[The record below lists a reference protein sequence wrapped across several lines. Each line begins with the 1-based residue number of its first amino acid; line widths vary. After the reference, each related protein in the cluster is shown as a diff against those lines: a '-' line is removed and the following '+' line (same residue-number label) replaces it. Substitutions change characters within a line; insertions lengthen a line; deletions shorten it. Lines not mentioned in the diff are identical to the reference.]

1 MPQPTNTKGSPAP
14 APQQPL
20 ASWYAQGMSDGLGDR
35 LLMFDNSE
43 APSLELLRFRQDL
56 AQAPGFETAL
66 REQVQRLARFEHP
79 AFARVRAVQ
88 RLEPDDDLALISNH
102 TPGKRLSEVL
112 HRARGPAAAAALIR
126 QLAPALTQ
134 FQQQHAGAAHGL
146 LNPDRI
152 VVSPEGRLTI
162 VEHVVGPAIDSLDL
176 GSLQLSSLGIPLP
189 PGGAPVRLDAAT
201 DWYQLGLVAVS
212 VLLGRPVTA
221 SDLPQLDTLLD
232 RVAGSVGP
240 DATPLSPFVRE
251 WLDRVLRLSSHRIES
266 GADGRAVLDEL
277 LQKEQ
282 PRDSRRVD
290 GPVAR
295 HEEPAPPAPPVIDA
309 APEPVAVIPTAEVT
323 GTPWEGAV
331 VEPAV
336 AAPAP
341 LDAVDVEPA
350 PIVPEPARIEPPV
363 PAAVPEPATVAPP
376 AGSGTRFGMRSTT
389 SRTRAP
395 QPRVAS
401 DQDSLSQYER
411 EILAGKTPPAPAP
424 SVYDRPSFAA
434 PVPRPRGERRSRSTA
449 LIAALALVA
458 VVEAGAI
465 AWLARAVWFAPAAP
479 VDVEADATGE
489 RVRIDSPSAGPAPL
503 QLAVAPDL
511 SWVSVT
517 SPYPEGILGG
527 AVTDATSGTIRIS
540 SPITLRVLSG
550 SRVLG
555 SVPGGDLKL
564 PAGRHEIELVNA
576 PLGYRSTQVI
586 QVEAG
591 QTLSLHVA
599 PPHGWVTIDASP
611 WAEVSID
618 GKAVGR
624 TPLGPLPISLGEHQ
638 VAFQHPTG
646 GGDRQRVT
654 VKAGESTRVVGK
666 LR

>member
-1 MPQPTNTKGSPAP
+1 MPQSTNTNGSPAP

-66 REQVQRLARFEHP
+66 REQVRRLARFEHP

-176 GSLQLSSLGIPLP
+176 GALQLSSIGIALP
-189 PGGAPVRLDAAT
+189 PGGAARRLDAAT

-221 SDLPQLDTLLD
+221 NDLPQLETLLD
-232 RVAGSVGP
+232 RVAESVGP

-251 WLDRVLRLSSHRIES
+251 WLDRVLRLSNHRIES
-266 GADGRAVLDEL
+266 GADGRAALDEM
-277 LQKEQ
+277 LQNEQ
-282 PRDSRRVD
+282 PRDSRRAAI
-290 GPVAR
+290 PAAR
-295 HEEPAPPAPPVIDA
+295 HEEPPPAPRVNAA
-309 APEPVAVIPTAEVT
+309 APEPAAVIP
-323 GTPWEGAV
+323 AV
-331 VEPAV
+331 EA
-336 AAPAP
+336 
-341 LDAVDVEPA
+341 EPA
-350 PIVPEPARIEPPV
+350 PIAHEPAPLEPPA
-363 PAAVPEPATVAPP
+363 PAMPADPAPVASPV
-376 AGSGTRFGMRSTT
+376 GRTMFEMRPTT
-389 SRTRAP
+389 ARPRAA
-395 QPRVAS
+395 QPRVVPEH
-401 DQDSLSQYER
+401 DTLSQYER
-411 EILAGKTPPAPAP
+411 EVLSGKGRRATEP
-424 SVYDRPSFAA
+424 SAYDRPSFIA
-434 PVPRPRGERRSRSTA
+434 PAPPPRVERRSRSTA
-449 LIAALALVA
+449 LVAALALVA

-479 VDVEADATGE
+479 VSVEADATGE
-489 RVRIDSPSAGPAPL
+489 RVRIASPSAGPAPL
-503 QLAVAPDL
+503 QLAAAPDL

-527 AVTDATSGTIRIS
+527 TVTDTTSGTIRIS
-540 SPITLRVLSG
+540 SPIALKVLSG

-555 SVPGGDLKL
+555 SVPGADLKL
-564 PAGRHEIELVNA
+564 VAGRHEIELVNA

-591 QTLSLHVA
+591 QMLSLHVA

-638 VAFQHPTG
+638 VTFQHPAG

-654 VKAGESTRVVGK
+654 VKAGDSTRVVGK

>member
-1 MPQPTNTKGSPAP
+1 MPQSTNTNGSPVP

-66 REQVQRLARFEHP
+66 REQVRRLARFEHP

-176 GSLQLSSLGIPLP
+176 GTLQLSSIGIALP
-189 PGGAPVRLDAAT
+189 PGGPARRLDAAT

-221 SDLPQLDTLLD
+221 SDLPQLETLLD
-232 RVAGSVGP
+232 RVADSVGP

-251 WLDRVLRLSSHRIES
+251 WLDRVLRLSNHRIES
-266 GADGRAVLDEL
+266 GADGRAALDEM

-282 PRDSRRVD
+282 PRDSRRAAI
-290 GPVAR
+290 PAAR
-295 HEEPAPPAPPVIDA
+295 HEEPPPAPRVNAA
-309 APEPVAVIPTAEVT
+309 APEPVAVIPPEAPAMPREAE
-323 GTPWEGAV
+323 A
-331 VEPAV
+331 VEPAD
-336 AAPAP
+336 AATPRPAAVEAQPAPIAPEPAP
-341 LDAVDVEPA
+341 LEPA
-350 PIVPEPARIEPPV
+350 APPM
-363 PAAVPEPATVAPP
+363 PSEPATVAPP
-376 AGSGTRFGMRSTT
+376 V
-389 SRTRAP
+389 SRTMFEMRPTAARPRAA
-395 QPRVAS
+395 QPRVVTEH
-401 DQDSLSQYER
+401 DTLSQYER
-411 EILAGKTPPAPAP
+411 EVLSGKGRRATEP
-424 SVYDRPSFAA
+424 SAYDRPSFIA
-434 PVPRPRGERRSRSTA
+434 PAPPPPVERRSRSTA
-449 LIAALALVA
+449 LVAALALLA
-458 VVEAGAI
+458 VIEAGAI

-479 VDVEADATGE
+479 VSVEADATGE
-489 RVRIDSPSAGPAPL
+489 RVRIASPSAAPAPL
-503 QLAVAPDL
+503 QLAAAPDL

-527 AVTDATSGTIRIS
+527 TVTDTTSGTIRIS
-540 SPITLRVLSG
+540 SPIPLKVLSG

-555 SVPGGDLKL
+555 SVPGADLKL
-564 PAGRHEIELVNA
+564 VAGRHEIELVNA

-591 QTLSLHVA
+591 QTLSLHIA

-638 VAFQHPTG
+638 VTFQHPTG

-654 VKAGESTRVVGK
+654 VKAGDSTRVVGK

>member
-1 MPQPTNTKGSPAP
+1 MPQSTNTNGSPAP

-56 AQAPGFETAL
+56 AQAPGFESAL
-66 REQVQRLARFEHP
+66 REQVNRLARFEHP

-112 HRARGPAAAAALIR
+112 HRAHGPAAAAALIR

-134 FQQQHAGAAHGL
+134 FQQQNAGAAHGL
-146 LNPDRI
+146 LNADRI

-176 GSLQLSSLGIPLP
+176 GALQLSSIGIALP
-189 PGGAPVRLDAAT
+189 PGGAARRLDAAT

-221 SDLPQLDTLLD
+221 SDLPQLGTLLD
-232 RVAGSVGP
+232 RVADSVGP

-251 WLDRVLRLSSHRIES
+251 WLDRVLHLSSHRIES
-266 GADGRAVLDEL
+266 GADGRAVLDEM

-282 PRDSRRVD
+282 PRGSRRVE
-290 GPVAR
+290 AR
-295 HEEPAPPAPPVIDA
+295 FIDA
-309 APEPVAVIPTAEVT
+309 APEPVAVIPPVEVT
-323 GTPWEGAV
+323 GTPWEAV
-331 VEPAV
+331 VEPAA
-336 AAPAP
+336 AAPPPPSTVHAGP
-341 LDAVDVEPA
+341 PVVPEPA
-350 PIVPEPARIEPPV
+350 PIEPPA
-363 PAAVPEPATVAPP
+363 PAMAPEAVTVAPL
-376 AGSGTRFGMRSTT
+376 AGSGTMFEMRSTAA
-389 SRTRAP
+389 RPRAA
-395 QPRVAS
+395 QPRVVPEP
-401 DQDSLSQYER
+401 DTLSQYER
-411 EILAGKTPPAPAP
+411 EVLAGKTRRATAPTA
-424 SVYDRPSFAA
+424 YDRPSFIAPAPTA
-434 PVPRPRGERRSRSTA
+434 PVGRRSLSTA
-449 LIAALALVA
+449 LVAGLALVA

-479 VDVEADATGE
+479 VGVEADATGE
-489 RVRIDSPSAGPAPL
+489 RVRIASPSAGPAPL

-527 AVTDATSGTIRIS
+527 TVTDATSGTIRIS
-540 SPITLRVLSG
+540 SPIALKVVSG

-555 SVPGGDLKL
+555 SVPGADLKL
-564 PAGRHEIELVNA
+564 VAGRHEIELVNA
-576 PLGYRSTQVI
+576 ALGYRSTQVI

-599 PPHGWVTIDASP
+599 PPHGWLTIDASP

-638 VAFQHPTG
+638 VTFQHPTG

-654 VKAGESTRVVGK
+654 VKAGDSARVVGK